1 MLLKVHKVFN
11 SFDRRPF
18 GKSKNQQF
26 LGPGD
31 FSFTAKVQTVLRLT
45 ASFFSDFE
53 ITLTAAQLS
62 TNHIACH
69 FFRILPSFDEYL
81 ALYSQDLCLM

>member
-11 SFDRRPF
+11 SFDRRLF

-31 FSFTAKVQTVLRLT
+31 FSFNAKVQTVLRLK
-45 ASFFSDFE
+45 AS
-53 ITLTAAQLS
+53 
-62 TNHIACH
+62 
-69 FFRILPSFDEYL
+69 FRILK
-81 ALYSQDLCLM
+81 

>member
-11 SFDRRPF
+11 SFDRRLF

-31 FSFTAKVQTVLRLT
+31 FSFNATVQTVLRLK
-45 ASFFSDFE
+45 AS
-53 ITLTAAQLS
+53 
-62 TNHIACH
+62 
-69 FFRILPSFDEYL
+69 FRILKELSLLLNF
-81 ALYSQDLCLM
+81 QQTI